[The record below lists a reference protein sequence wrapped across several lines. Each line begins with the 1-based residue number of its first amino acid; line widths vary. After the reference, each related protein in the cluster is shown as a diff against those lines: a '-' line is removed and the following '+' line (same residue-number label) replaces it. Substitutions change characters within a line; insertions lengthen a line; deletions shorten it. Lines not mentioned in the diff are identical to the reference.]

1 MSTNHM
7 REKHPVIPHLSRAR
21 TPATDLWPWL
31 RRERSMP
38 RAKQQGGLLSDAKR
52 GAISPLGGVGVSE
65 GKGKR

>member
-1 MSTNHM
+1 MSTNQM

-31 RRERSMP
+31 RKEPPRP
-38 RAKQQGGLLSDAKR
+38 RAKQSGELLADAKR